1 MEPSG
6 KFRNIPEHSNE
17 QIETLTVLC
26 SVVKHTGS
34 SFTTTSRV
42 SPRFLSS
49 HLCKS
54 GPGHFASEK
63 VLPQTFPIK
72 LSLVV
77 SK

>member
-26 SVVKHTGS
+26 SVAKHTGS
-34 SFTTTSRV
+34 GFTTTTRV
-42 SPRFLSS
+42 SPHFLSS
-49 HLCKS
+49 DLCKS
-54 GPGHFASEK
+54 GPGHFALEN
-63 VLPQTFPIK
+63 VLPHTLPIK